1 MPSYQFLVVDDHP
14 LYREAVVN
22 VLIDL
27 YPKERISECGQFSE
41 VDQLIQECSPD
52 LILLDLNMPGV
63 QGLSGLQH
71 IRSHYPD
78 VAVAIVSAEEN
89 KQLVL
94 QALALGAVGYLPK
107 SLPKQALG
115 QAIEQILAG
124 DLYMPA
130 DLLRQASTPQ
140 IGNHQLHDTL
150 KALTRKQLLVLEQLA
165 QGHSNKQIG
174 ETLNLSESTIKTH
187 VSEIL
192 RRLGVDN
199 RVQAAN
205 QASAI
210 DFSIYL

>member
-1 MPSYQFLVVDDHP
+1 MHSYQFLVVDDHP

-27 YPKERISECGQFSE
+27 YPQEKVSECGQFCE
-41 VDQLIQECSPD
+41 VDQLIQEHSPD

-63 QGLSGLQH
+63 HGLSGLQH

-94 QALALGAVGYLPK
+94 QALALGAVGYVPK

-130 DLLRQASTPQ
+130 ELLRQTSLQ
-140 IGNHQLHDTL
+140 Q
-150 KALTRKQLLVLEQLA
+150 
-165 QGHSNKQIG
+165 S
-174 ETLNLSESTIKTH
+174 
-187 VSEIL
+187 
-192 RRLGVDN
+192 
-199 RVQAAN
+199 
-205 QASAI
+205 
-210 DFSIYL
+210 

>member
-27 YPKERISECGQFSE
+27 YPNEVITECGQFSE
-41 VDQLIQECSPD
+41 IDQLVEAHQPD

-71 IRSHYPD
+71 IRSQYPD

-115 QAIEQILAG
+115 KAIEQILAG

-130 DLLRQASTPQ
+130 ELLRQAS
-140 IGNHQLHDTL
+140 HQQSSGHHLHDTL

-165 QGHSNKQIG
+165 QGRSNKQIG
-174 ETLNLSESTIKTH
+174 DLLNLSESTIKTH

-192 RRLGVDN
+192 RRLGVEN

>member
-1 MPSYQFLVVDDHP
+1 MHSYQFLVVDDHP

-27 YPKERISECGQFSE
+27 YPQEKVSECGQFSE
-41 VDQLIQECSPD
+41 VDQLIQEHSPD

-63 QGLSGLQH
+63 HGLSGLQH

-94 QALALGAVGYLPK
+94 QALALGAVGYVPK

-130 DLLRQASTPQ
+130 ELLRQTSLQ
-140 IGNHQLHDTL
+140 QSDGHQLHDML

-165 QGHSNKQIG
+165 QGRSNKQIG
-174 ETLNLSESTIKTH
+174 EALNLSESTIKTH

-192 RRLGVDN
+192 RRLGVEN

-205 QASAI
+205 QASSI

>member
-27 YPKERISECGQFSE
+27 YPNDSVTECGQFSE
-41 VDQLIQECSPD
+41 VDHLIEEQQPD

-71 IRSHYPD
+71 IRSHFPD

-94 QALALGAVGYLPK
+94 QALALGAVGYVPK
-107 SLPKQALG
+107 SLPKQDLG
-115 QAIEQILAG
+115 KAIEQILTG

-140 IGNHQLHDTL
+140 SGNHQLHDTL

-165 QGHSNKQIG
+165 QGCSNKQIG
-174 ETLNLSESTIKTH
+174 EALNLSESTIKTH

>member
-27 YPKERISECGQFSE
+27 YPDDKVFECGQFSA
-41 VDQLIQECSPD
+41 VDQVLSEQQPD

-71 IRSHYPD
+71 IRAHYPD

-94 QALALGAVGYLPK
+94 QALALGAVGYVPK

-115 QAIEQILAG
+115 NAIEQILAG

-130 DLLRQASTPQ
+130 ELLRQASLQQGSPQ
-140 IGNHQLHDTL
+140 QLQDTL
-150 KALTRKQLLVLEQLA
+150 RALTRKQLLVLEQLA
-165 QGHSNKQIG
+165 QGRSNKQIG
-174 ETLNLSESTIKTH
+174 EVLNLSESTIKTH

-205 QASAI
+205 QAASI

>member
-27 YPKERISECGQFSE
+27 YPDDKVSECGQFSA
-41 VDQLIQECSPD
+41 VDQVLSEQQPD

-71 IRSHYPD
+71 IRAHYPD

-94 QALALGAVGYLPK
+94 QALALGAVGYVPK

-115 QAIEQILAG
+115 NAIEQILAG

-130 DLLRQASTPQ
+130 ELLRQASLQQGSPQ
-140 IGNHQLHDTL
+140 QLQDTL
-150 KALTRKQLLVLEQLA
+150 RALTRKQLLVLEQLA
-165 QGHSNKQIG
+165 QGRSNKQIG
-174 ETLNLSESTIKTH
+174 EVLNLSESTIKTH

-205 QASAI
+205 QAASI

>member
-27 YPKERISECGQFSE
+27 YPDEQVAECGQFSE
-41 VDQLIQECSPD
+41 VDQLIEVQQPD
-52 LILLDLNMPGV
+52 LVLLDLNMPGV

-71 IRSHYPD
+71 IRSHHPD

-94 QALALGAVGYLPK
+94 QALALGAVGYVPK

-115 QAIEQILAG
+115 KAIEQILAG

-130 DLLRQASTPQ
+130 ELLRQASPQ
-140 IGNHQLHDTL
+140 QNSSHQLHDTL
-150 KALTRKQLLVLEQLA
+150 RALTRKQLLVLEQLA
-165 QGHSNKQIG
+165 QGRSNKQIG
-174 ETLNLSESTIKTH
+174 DELNLSESTIKTH

-205 QASAI
+205 QASSI

>member
-1 MPSYQFLVVDDHP
+1 MHSYQFLVVDDHP

-27 YPKERISECGQFSE
+27 YPQEKVSECGQFSE
-41 VDQLIQECSPD
+41 VDQLIQEYSPD

-63 QGLSGLQH
+63 HGLSGLQH

-94 QALALGAVGYLPK
+94 QALALGAVGYVPK

-130 DLLRQASTPQ
+130 ELLRQTSLQ
-140 IGNHQLHDTL
+140 QSDGQQLHDML

-165 QGHSNKQIG
+165 QGRSNKQIG
-174 ETLNLSESTIKTH
+174 EALNLSESTIKTH

-192 RRLGVDN
+192 RRLGVEN